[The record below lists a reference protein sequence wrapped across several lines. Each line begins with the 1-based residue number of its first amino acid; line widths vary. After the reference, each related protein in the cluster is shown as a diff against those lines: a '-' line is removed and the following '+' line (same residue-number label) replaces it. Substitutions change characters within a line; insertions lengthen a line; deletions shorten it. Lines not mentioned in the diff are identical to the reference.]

1 VHRGGRKALGD
12 GMFESISRIALYV
25 TLTISAASSVL
36 GLVLAFGAL
45 IRWWRAPIEDP
56 MPRW

>member
-1 VHRGGRKALGD
+1 
-12 GMFESISRIALYV
+12 MFESISRIALYV
-25 TLTISAASSVL
+25 TLTISAALLLSSVL

-45 IRWWRAPIEDP
+45 IRWWRTPIEDP